1 MKHAAEK
8 IRKMFSKYGRKLSI
22 EDDIEAIPFEAF
34 LQPLRYKN
42 KMYLSASHG
51 ELGFDT
57 LTKFLLL
64 CPGHINLESVDGI
77 SVRLCLGGKDFSVDH
92 CEKVCLGDDV
102 IYNWAIVH
110 LNEGGKENEN

>member
-8 IRKMFSKYGRKLSI
+8 IRKMFSRYGRKLSFKTKTEEI
-22 EDDIEAIPFEAF
+22 HFEAF

-42 KMYLSASHG
+42 KMYLSAVHG

-64 CPGHINLESVDGI
+64 CPGDIELESVDGI
-77 SVRLCLGGKDFSVDH
+77 NVKLCIGGSDFSVDH
-92 CEKVCLGDDV
+92 CEKFCLGEDV
-102 IYNWAIVH
+102 LYNWAIVH
-110 LNEGGKENEN
+110 RNEGVPEGED